1 MGMTLSEAEQM
12 IVRARAKRL
21 LLKENYMFQY
31 HQQQEAVRRLIIE
44 EAGAVRVFR
53 ANFGFPP
60 LSPSNFRYDRSLGGG
75 ALLDCG
81 GYVLKAIEVFFP
93 GSRACVLAASLV
105 GNGSGV
111 DIAGSAMLKVVHGA
125 AEFPAHVAFGFD
137 HRYQCNIEVW
147 GSQARVTTDR
157 TFTAGPGVTPNATID
172 KPTGVV
178 SIELPADDHFFGILN
193 ELAKIVASGSFDAEY
208 EALLRQASLQ
218 EAVRLAA
225 VHG

>member
-1 MGMTLSEAEQM
+1 
-12 IVRARAKRL
+12 
-21 LLKENYMFQY
+21 
-31 HQQQEAVRRLIIE
+31 
-44 EAGAVRVFR
+44 
-53 ANFGFPP
+53 
-60 LSPSNFRYDRSLGGG
+60 
-75 ALLDCG
+75 LDCG